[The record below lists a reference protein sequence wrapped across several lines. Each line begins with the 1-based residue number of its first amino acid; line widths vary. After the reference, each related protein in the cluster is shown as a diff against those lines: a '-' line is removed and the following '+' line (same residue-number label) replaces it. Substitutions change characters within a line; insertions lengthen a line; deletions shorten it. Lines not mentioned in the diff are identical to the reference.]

1 MAKGILT
8 RSGNSYVIR
17 VPKSYVTEHG
27 LRLGDK
33 IELPH
38 PHAGQ
43 ERALQRLLDYARQR
57 GDLGIADPAEWQRQ
71 QRAASDP
78 WDEVAR
84 DPAG

>member
-33 IELPH
+33 IELPQ
-38 PHAGQ
+38 PRVGQ
-43 ERALQRLLDYARQR
+43 ERALERLLAYARER
-57 GDLGIADPAEWQRQ
+57 GDLGIADPVAWQRE
-71 QRAASDP
+71 QRVASDP